1 MAIGGYGCIFT
12 LHAYSLQVWVSA
24 IYTAFAFSFL
34 TNTNMKKILI
44 SLAVIGVFLLAGCS
58 DFRWG
63 AVSDL
68 DEDGEEISPRAD
80 IESLS
85 SNHKFMQTAL
95 PENGE
100 KIAVI
105 TTNFGKMEAR
115 LFPDKTPE
123 TVKNF
128 TELAASGKYN
138 GTIFHRVIKD
148 FMIQGGD
155 FENANGTGG
164 HSYKGPGTSIQ
175 DEFDPDLKNIR
186 GALSMANRGP
196 NTGGSQFF
204 IVHAQATSWL
214 DGKHAV
220 FGQVYEGLDILD
232 KIAMVETNMWDVPVN
247 EVVIEKIEILG
258 LQ

>member
-1 MAIGGYGCIFT
+1 
-12 LHAYSLQVWVSA
+12 
-24 IYTAFAFSFL
+24 
-34 TNTNMKKILI
+34 MKKILI
-44 SLAVIGVFLLAGCS
+44 FIFALGLLLLTGCAKTETPTS
-58 DFRWG
+58 
-63 AVSDL
+63 
-68 DEDGEEISPRAD
+68 
-80 IESLS
+80 IESTP
-85 SNHKFMQTAL
+85 SNQEFMQTAG

-105 TTNFGKMEAR
+105 TTNFGEMEVR
-115 LFPDKTPE
+115 LFPEKAPE

-164 HSYKGPGTSIQ
+164 HSYKGPGTSIR

-196 NTGGSQFF
+196 DTGGSQFF
-204 IVHAQATSWL
+204 IVHAPATPWL

-220 FGQVYEGLDILD
+220 FGQIYKGLDVLD
-232 KIAMVETNMWDVPVN
+232 KIATTETNVWDVPVN